1 MQSKIYGKTV
11 SSILKTSFNNI
22 LVAPLNWGL
31 GHATRCIP
39 IIKELEKNGFNPI
52 IASDGN
58 ALALLKKEFPHLLML
73 ELPSYHIEYSK
84 KGRNLKWN
92 LLINSPKT
100 CLAVLK
106 EKKVTSKWVKEY
118 QLSGIISDNRLGV
131 YSKKIPSVYIT
142 HQINVLSGK
151 TTWLS
156 TKLHRYFIKKFTEC
170 WIPDNKYYFNLSGI
184 LGHVKKTAVKPKYI
198 GILSRF
204 EKQNLPIKYDLMVLL
219 SGAEPQRTLLEEKL
233 ITELKNYEAPTIF
246 IRGKVELE
254 QKIKIEKNI
263 TFYNFMQTEALEKTI
278 NESEMVLCRSGY
290 STLMDL
296 CKLEKKAFLIPTPG
310 QYEQEYLAK
319 KMKTRGFVPTSS
331 QDDFKLD
338 DLLKINLYSGL
349 PKMDSQVDWK
359 ELFDLF

>member
-1 MQSKIYGKTV
+1 LQSKIYGKTV
-11 SSILKTSFNNI
+11 TSILKTSFNNI

-131 YSKKIPSVYIT
+131 
-142 HQINVLSGK
+142 
-151 TTWLS
+151 
-156 TKLHRYFIKKFTEC
+156 
-170 WIPDNKYYFNLSGI
+170 
-184 LGHVKKTAVKPKYI
+184 
-198 GILSRF
+198 
-204 EKQNLPIKYDLMVLL
+204 
-219 SGAEPQRTLLEEKL
+219 
-233 ITELKNYEAPTIF
+233 
-246 IRGKVELE
+246 
-254 QKIKIEKNI
+254 
-263 TFYNFMQTEALEKTI
+263 
-278 NESEMVLCRSGY
+278 
-290 STLMDL
+290 
-296 CKLEKKAFLIPTPG
+296 
-310 QYEQEYLAK
+310 
-319 KMKTRGFVPTSS
+319 
-331 QDDFKLD
+331 
-338 DLLKINLYSGL
+338 
-349 PKMDSQVDWK
+349 
-359 ELFDLF
+359 